1 MPRFTQAAK
10 VGTFTV
16 VTVSAGYFIHD
27 FVTRG
32 VSGGDGYTVH
42 ALMHDATGVVKHSHV
57 RIAGIPVG
65 SIEKISLQGNK
76 ARVDI
81 RIDDEVPL
89 YQDAAVE
96 KVSSS
101 LLGDYSLRISP
112 GTEGKDKLEDGE
124 EIRVL
129 SEGVTTDDIL
139 VQVSD
144 IAADLKRV
152 SESLANSVGT
162 DQGQEDMR
170 QTLQNLAEVT
180 RELNETVKENRE
192 TVRSILVNVDNIAQ
206 RSAPEVEKI
215 LENVRVTTEEVRTF
229 VEKADDPNTP
239 TGELKEIVSKVNR
252 ASDDMEAALDDIET
266 VTDRLEKGEGTLGR
280 LSKDE
285 RLINEVEGIAEGIGE
300 FVGGLNRLRT
310 VVSLRSDYNML
321 ASSVKSYVEVRLQ
334 PREDKYYS
342 LELISD
348 PRGSVFIE
356 QLDVTTTNPNDP
368 PQYRETRTRTV
379 DKFRFSLQF
388 AQRMG
393 PFVGRFGIKE
403 STGGVGL
410 DTLLFQDRLELR
422 QDLFAF
428 AEAPVPRYRV
438 FLGYEFLTRLWVLG
452 GVDDAF
458 SSARRDY
465 FLGLQLR
472 FDDRDL
478 KNIMPFTGGAL

>member
-1 MPRFTQAAK
+1 MPGYSQAAK
-10 VGTFTV
+10 VGAFTI
-16 VTVSAGYFIHD
+16 VTVGAGYFIHD

-32 VSGGDGYTVH
+32 ATGSDGYTVY
-42 ALMHDATGVVKHSHV
+42 ALMDDASGVVKHSHV

-65 SIEKISLQGNK
+65 SIEKISLKGDR

-81 RIDDEVPL
+81 RVQEDVPL
-89 YQDAAVE
+89 YEDATVS

-101 LLGDYSLRISP
+101 LLGDYSLKIAP
-112 GTEGKDKLEDGE
+112 GTEGRIKLRDGS

-129 SEGVTTDDIL
+129 SEGATTDDIL
-139 VQVSD
+139 LQVSE
-144 IAADLKRV
+144 IAKDLKEV
-152 SESLANSVGT
+152 SSSLANSIGT
-162 DQGQEDMR
+162 DQGEEDMR
-170 QTLQNLAEVT
+170 ETLKNLAEVT
-180 RELNETVKENRE
+180 RELNETVKENRDS
-192 TVRSILVNVDNIAQ
+192 VRSILVNVENMTAK
-206 RSAPEVEKI
+206 SGPEVQRI
-215 LENVRVTTEEVRTF
+215 LENVRVTTDEVRTF
-229 VEKADDPNTP
+229 VEQAEDPNTP
-239 TGELKEIVSKVNR
+239 AEELKQIVSKVNR
-252 ASDDMEAALDDIET
+252 ASDDMEAALNDIET

-300 FVGGLNRLRT
+300 FVSGLDRLRT
-310 VVSLRSDYNML
+310 IVSLRSDYNML
-321 ASSVKSYVEVRLQ
+321 SGTVKSFVEVRLQ

-368 PQYRETRTRTV
+368 PQYRETRVRTT
-379 DKFRFSLQF
+379 DAFRFSLQF

-410 DTLLFQDRLELR
+410 DTLLFKDRFELR

-438 FLGYEFLTRLWVLG
+438 FLGYEFLHRLWLLG
-452 GVDDAF
+452 GVDDVL
-458 SSARRDY
+458 SNDRRDY
-465 FLGLQLR
+465 FMGLQLR

-478 KNIMPFTGGAL
+478 KNILPFAGGAF

>member
-16 VTVSAGYFIHD
+16 ITVAAGFFVHD
-27 FVTRG
+27 FVTG
-32 VSGGDGYTVH
+32 GISGSDGYTVY
-42 ALMHDATGVVKHSHV
+42 ALMDDATGVVKHSHV

-65 SIEKISLQGNK
+65 TIEEISLEGTK

-81 RIDDEVPL
+81 RIDEEVPL
-89 YQDAAVE
+89 YQDAAVA

-101 LLGDYSLRISP
+101 LLGDYSLKISP
-112 GTEGKDKLEDGE
+112 GTEGKTKLKDGQ

-129 SEGVTTDDIL
+129 TEGVTTDDIL

-152 SESLANSVGT
+152 SESLANSVGS

-170 QTLQNLAEVT
+170 QTLENLAEVT
-180 RELNETVKENRE
+180 RELNETVKENRQ
-192 TVRSILVNVDNIAQ
+192 TIRSILVNVNNIAAK
-206 RSAPEVEKI
+206 SAPEVEKI

-229 VEKADDPNTP
+229 VEKADDPDTP
-239 TGELKEIVSKVNR
+239 AGELREIVSKVNR
-252 ASDDMEAALDDIET
+252 ASGDMEAALDDIEK

-285 RLINEVEGIAEGIGE
+285 KLINEVEGIAEGIGE

-321 ASSVKSYVEVRLQ
+321 SRGVKSYVEVRLQ

-410 DTLLFQDRLELR
+410 DTLLFRDRLELR

-438 FLGYEFLTRLWVLG
+438 FLGYEFLTRLWLLG
-452 GVDDAF
+452 GVDDVF
-458 SSARRDY
+458 SNARRDY

-478 KNIMPFTGGAL
+478 KNIMPFTSGGL